1 MAQPVPCFLYH
12 YQFTMGCFRFLL
24 NNVVKVCICLLF
36 IVHFIAIVSYFAVSI
51 NYHDVYHAFVGAIFV
66 RNI

>member
-1 MAQPVPCFLYH
+1 MD
-12 YQFTMGCFRFLL
+12 CFRFLL